1 MWKNDILKTDLVY
14 IWHTCSDEPDKDF
27 DLHCHNEYEILYF
40 WQGDMEFRVGRGCI
54 SRLEPMSLLLIPPYT
69 VHGRR
74 VVSEQLCRRV
84 SIHFLPEIL
93 DKAEQE
99 LFSTLF
105 YLEQNYYPPILSPLN
120 SGISSIDFLVHSIL
134 ECRVMQRELQS
145 VALRSRIVSL
155 LVQIRHL
162 HSQNTFKSVPANPW
176 ILNVLAY
183 LNSHLRQPIS
193 LEKVSRKFNVS
204 KNHLNVVFK
213 NETGTTV
220 NHYIRMKRLTLAR
233 LELAAGVNTEEAA
246 LRAGFKEYSTFF
258 RAYKSFFGYP
268 PSVSTGEEVM
278 Q

>member
-14 IWHTCSDEPDKDF
+14 IWYTCSDEPDKDF

-40 WQGDMEFRVGRGCI
+40 WQGDMEFRVGRSCI

-74 VVSEQLCRRV
+74 VVSEQICRRV
-84 SIHFLPEIL
+84 SIHFLPEML

-99 LFSTLF
+99 LFSALF
-105 YLEQNYYPPILSPLN
+105 YLERNYYPPIRAMDFGASN
-120 SGISSIDFLVHSIL
+120 IDFLIHSIL
-134 ECRVMQRELQS
+134 ECRTMQRALQS

-162 HSQNTFKSVPANPW
+162 YSQNAFKSIPANPW
-176 ILNVLAY
+176 IQDVLAY

-193 LEKVSRKFNVS
+193 LEKISRKFNIS

-213 NETGTTV
+213 NETGTTI
-220 NHYIRMKRLTLAR
+220 NHYIRLKRLVLAR
-233 LELAAGVNTEEAA
+233 LELASGVNAEDAA
-246 LRAGFKEYSTFF
+246 FKAGFKEYSTFF
-258 RAYKSFFGYP
+258 RAYKSFFGCP
-268 PSVSTGEEVM
+268 PSVFTGKEVVG
-278 Q
+278 